1 MLDPAIQ
8 AYLDERKSARLKSK
22 IKPNMSEEEVQVV
35 KNNATKEFLLDN
47 WLPKAANRAWQ
58 VSLVSHPSKFTH
70 SSAKTSAVIASN
82 VNNNDGFLRTGNSGE
97 IAIDVSGNA
106 AALDVYNF
114 LSLRLK
120 NGQTLFE
127 QLEQD
132 SETLVKQF
140 TLPSMPYHEIKEG
153 LLTMK
158 PKESDEPITS
168 ERVKQI
174 YFPVTD
180 NYHLLSILTPSGI
193 IFKFKKEIDNI
204 RFSEDTKKSR
214 LLKNKNEF
222 DEKGFDEIYGLTAI
236 GYGGANPQGVSLLNS
251 QTRGIFYL
259 LPSMPPSLQILK
271 VRPPKTDFFSN
282 TLYFKHYENSFKSL
296 DKLMSL
302 NRNTVHIRLGIDNII
317 RFIISQVIEKS
328 WTIRQLDDN
337 WSEKGELKRY
347 QKIWLDNHYQ
357 KQREDEQEW
366 CNDVI
371 TEMARWFIS
380 SYKKVLGD
388 GKAKQLVDTE
398 FIQIKA
404 LITEQKDGLL

>member
-8 AYLDERKSARLKSK
+8 TFLDERKSARLKSK
-22 IKPNMSEEEVQVV
+22 IKANMSEEDIQIV
-35 KNNATKEFLLDN
+35 KRNATEEFLLDN

-70 SSAKTSAVIASN
+70 SSAKTRAVIASN
-82 VNNNDGFLRTGNSGE
+82 LNKNDGFLRTGNVGK
-97 IAIDVSGNA
+97 IQIDVSGNA
-106 AALDVYNF
+106 ASLDVYNF
-114 LSLRLK
+114 LSLCLK
-120 NGQTLFE
+120 NGQTLLE

-140 TLPSMPYHEIKEG
+140 TLPAMPYHEIKEG

-158 PKESDEPITS
+158 PKESDEQITS

-259 LPSMPPSLQILK
+259 LPSMPPSLKILNI
-271 VRPPKTDFFSN
+271 RAPKTDFFGN
-282 TLYFKHYENSFKSL
+282 TLYFKNYENSFKSL
-296 DKLMSL
+296 DKLM
-302 NRNTVHIRLGIDNII
+302 IRDFKLSETRIKKKNVIS
-317 RFIISQVIEKS
+317 FIITQVIEVS
-328 WTIRQLDDN
+328 WKIRSLESG
-337 WSEKGELKRY
+337 WSENTQLKTY
-347 QKIWLDNHYQ
+347 QKIWLDNAYEQ
-357 KQREDEQEW
+357 QRDENDEW
-366 CNDVI
+366 LNEL
-371 TEMARWFIS
+371 TRELARWIIN
-380 SYKKVLGD
+380 SYKKILGEK
-388 GKAKQLVDTE
+388 KAKFLADAE
-398 FIQIKA
+398 LIKIEA
-404 LITEQKDGLL
+404 LIKEQKDGLL